1 MLVES
6 WTDGVNVVVNI
17 YGADLGYDV
26 ESTGPTWGDKTQML
40 PPQEV
45 IDDELDPGTVTLAQ
59 VAGIG
64 EELSH
69 YRVVRDRNG
78 ELLWERSFYTKY
90 FPRGD
95 VWKVSPDMKGK
106 APIDRDAKFPPLPPS
121 GVDSIGWVPG
131 AEVAAPEL
139 ESVAPEEAWTPP
151 AEDEWVAPPEEWV
164 APVEESVPPAEDAVV
179 G

>member
-1 MLVES
+1 M
-6 WTDGVNVVVNI
+6 
-17 YGADLGYDV
+17 
-26 ESTGPTWGDKTQML
+26 
-40 PPQEV
+40 
-45 IDDELDPGTVTLAQ
+45 TLAQ

-121 GVDSIGWVPG
+121 GIDSIGWFPG
-131 AEVAAPEL
+131 ADVAAPDS
-139 ESVAPEEAWTPP
+139 ESTAPAEEWTPP
-151 AEDEWVAPPEEWV
+151 FEEGLV
-164 APVEESVPPAEDAVV
+164 TPSEESVVPVEEWVPPAEDAVV

>member
-1 MLVES
+1 
-6 WTDGVNVVVNI
+6 
-17 YGADLGYDV
+17 
-26 ESTGPTWGDKTQML
+26 ML

-45 IDDELDPGTVTLAQ
+45 VDDELDPGTVTLAQ

-78 ELLWERSFYTKY
+78 EVLWERSFYTKY

-95 VWKVSPDMKGK
+95 LWKVSPDMKGD
-106 APIDRDAKFPPLPPS
+106 APIDADAKFPPLPPA
-121 GVDSIGWVPG
+121 GVDSADWVPG
-131 AEVAAPEL
+131 QETPAPE
-139 ESVAPEEAWTPP
+139 AAAGAEEWTEPTAEWTEPAAEWTPP
-151 AEDEWVAPPEEWV
+151 AEEWAAPADGSPT
-164 APVEESVPPAEDAVV
+164 